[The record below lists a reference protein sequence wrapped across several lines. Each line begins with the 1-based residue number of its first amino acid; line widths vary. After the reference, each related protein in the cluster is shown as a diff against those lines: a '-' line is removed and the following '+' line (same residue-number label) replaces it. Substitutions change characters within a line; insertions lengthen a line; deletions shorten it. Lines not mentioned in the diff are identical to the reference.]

1 MGFTGA
7 CRALD
12 RGGGRLEAETE
23 LGRLLQ
29 AGQPELQAIGALAQ
43 KLPSILLASSKAFWP
58 PRGFPGKPRHGAG
71 ALSATQD
78 TYSLAPVTTEPVQL

>member
-29 AGQPELQAIGALAQ
+29 AGQPELQAIGTLAQ
-43 KLPSILLASSKAFWP
+43 KLSSILLASSKAVWP

-71 ALSATQD
+71 ALSVTQD